1 MAGRTGP
8 GNPTGFSG
16 YAPTHLATCLMVA
29 LRVGVAGVV
38 LSGVVWSDGDAVA
51 DGDFLG
57 SDEDVFDE

>member
-1 MAGRTGP
+1 
-8 GNPTGFSG
+8 
-16 YAPTHLATCLMVA
+16 MVA